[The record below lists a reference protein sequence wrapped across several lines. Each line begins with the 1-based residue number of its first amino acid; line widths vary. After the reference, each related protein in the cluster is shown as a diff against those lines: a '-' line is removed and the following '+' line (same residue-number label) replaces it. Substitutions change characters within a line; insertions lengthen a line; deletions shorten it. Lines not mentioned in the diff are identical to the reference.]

1 MIKTLFIIKRE
12 RSLLIALSLFLITL
26 PISYGLNTVST
37 IVIACLFF
45 VDDFKT
51 IKEKSKK
58 LLHNKFFNILLCF
71 FTIQLVGILY
81 SNNLDEAI
89 GNIRTLLPII
99 VLPMTIL
106 TEKLDKR
113 KVLKLIGYFKLYM
126 FFGLTIAFIYQY
138 YRYNTIFTFE
148 HNVFETIDISTFY
161 FSAFIYLAILQSLFA
176 LAKSNFRDIKQYLFI
191 IFFSFS
197 LLLLGARISILVL
210 IFCLIFFIFKL
221 FPKTNIANKIIYS
234 VLIVFSVIFG
244 AYQIPQ
250 VKKKVDISLKTI
262 SFDFETI
269 LTKNQISNSRNS
281 IEYRILINYCSLQI
295 LKENIMGVGIGD
307 YRDVLNNEYDKINFR
322 AGKTQKYNSHN
333 QYMEE
338 FIKQGV
344 IGGGIFIV
352 LIFFILSRGLIQN
365 SYFFYIGVYI
375 ALVCLVESFFYRQ
388 HGVMFS
394 AFFLSLFYNLEKLNA
409 QPTTT

>member
-1 MIKTLFIIKRE
+1 M
-12 RSLLIALSLFLITL
+12 IALSLFLFTL
-26 PISYGLNTVST
+26 PISYGLNTVSA

-45 VDDFKT
+45 VDAPKT
-51 IKEKSKK
+51 IKEKSIK
-58 LLHNKFFNILLCF
+58 LLNNKFFTILLCF
-71 FTIQLVGILY
+71 FSIQLVGILY
-81 SNNLDEAI
+81 SNNLYEAF

-113 KVLKLIGYFKLYM
+113 KVLKLISYFKLYM

-138 YRYNTIFTFE
+138 YQHNTIFTFE

-161 FSAFIYLAILQSLFA
+161 FSAFIYLAILQSLFV
-176 LAKSNFRDIKQYLFI
+176 LKKSNFRDIKQYLFV

-197 LLLLGARISILVL
+197 LLLLGARISILIL

-221 FPKTNIANKIIYS
+221 FSKTHIPYKITYS

-250 VKKKVDISLKTI
+250 VKKKVDISLKTT
-262 SFDFETI
+262 SFDFKTI
-269 LTKNQISNSRNS
+269 LTKNQISNSHNS
-281 IEYRILINYCSLQI
+281 IEYRILINYCSLEI

-307 YRDVLNNEYDKINFR
+307 YRDALNDEYDKINFR

-344 IGGGIFIV
+344 LGGGIFIV
-352 LIFFILSRGLIQN
+352 LIFFILSRGLIQT

-409 QPTTT
+409 QPITT